1 MKINRKELCNILSM
15 LRPGLHKKENVQQS
29 CHFIFLDNKIAVY
42 NDKISITHPFECE
55 EQFSVKGE
63 EFFRL
68 INGIT
73 DESID
78 VTLKDSKIKIKS
90 KNTSANMATLSEDQN
105 VISAKINTLEENMK
119 KWKPLPPDFTEA
131 ISLCGFSASSDLSTG
146 IRSCVCIIGDKCYS
160 VDGSRGSSYTFKE
173 EVEDILNIPIIAA
186 IELIK
191 FPITEYC
198 FSNNWLCFKTED
210 DVIFSCASIDGDFP
224 AEKLETVFSQ
234 FEDLPVIELPSEL
247 KQTVEEVLMLASDD
261 ETRAGKLISIVL
273 EEGTLTVTAN
283 NDLGSVE
290 KVIDVDFEEEPITM
304 TINSTFLSQILSKSV
319 EMYVSEK
326 WVFFA
331 MPDFRHA
338 MAKLETPKKP
348 KSTED

>member
-1 MKINRKELCNILSM
+1 MKIDRKELCDILGM

-29 CHFIFLDNKIAVY
+29 CHFIFLNNKIAVY

-73 DESID
+73 DKEID
-78 VTLKDSKIKIKS
+78 VTLKNSKIKIKS

-105 VISAKINTLEENMK
+105 VISEKINTLEKGMK
-119 KWKPLPPDFTEA
+119 KWKPLPPDFCEA

-146 IRSCVCIIGDKCYS
+146 IRSCVCIVGDKCYS
-160 VDGSRGSSYTFKE
+160 VDGFRGSSYTFKE
-173 EVEDILNIPIIAA
+173 EIEDILNIPIIAA
-186 IELIK
+186 IELMK
-191 FPITEYC
+191 FPVTKYC
-198 FSNNWLCFKTED
+198 FSNNWICFKTED
-210 DVIFSCASIDGDFP
+210 DVVFSCASIDGDFP
-224 AEKLETVFSQ
+224 VDKLETVFNEIENLS
-234 FEDLPVIELPSEL
+234 VVELPSEL

-261 ETRAGKLISIVL
+261 ETRAGKLVSIIL

-283 NDLGSVE
+283 NDLGSVK

-304 TINSTFLSQILSKSV
+304 MINSTFLSQILNKSV
-319 EMYVSEK
+319 EMYVGEK
-326 WVFFA
+326 WLFFA
-331 MPDFRHA
+331 MPDFRHT
-338 MAKLETPKKP
+338 MAKLEMPKTKE
-348 KSTED
+348 EDE